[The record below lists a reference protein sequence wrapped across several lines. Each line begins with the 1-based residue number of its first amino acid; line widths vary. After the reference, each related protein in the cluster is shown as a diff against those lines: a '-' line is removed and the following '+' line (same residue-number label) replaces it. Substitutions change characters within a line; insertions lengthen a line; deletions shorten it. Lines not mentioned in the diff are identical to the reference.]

1 MPGDKI
7 YINDLVKRL
16 TKIEGKKR
24 QLDAGNAREV
34 LWALKQVCKDADA
47 VQYLLKYLLIQR

>member
-1 MPGDKI
+1 MGNKI

-47 VQYLLKYLLIQR
+47 VQYLLKYLLIQK